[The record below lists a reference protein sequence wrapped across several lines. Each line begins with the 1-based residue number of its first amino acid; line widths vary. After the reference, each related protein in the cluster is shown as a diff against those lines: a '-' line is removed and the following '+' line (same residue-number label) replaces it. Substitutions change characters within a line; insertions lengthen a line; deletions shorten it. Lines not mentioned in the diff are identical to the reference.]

1 MDRTAFERVV
11 EVLAMRRHPV
21 DDRGLVG
28 AVRPRMPDRRARAV
42 RIDRLHDGLDV
53 IGVARSHTETDHVDQ
68 QFLGALANGGGN
80 FGGRE
85 RKRPLRQL
93 LGDGMTR
100 AREAHLDSPSDARR
114 RNRRRSSLLPVYLY
128 ARLGQQRPHAL
139 GELVDELRELGA
151 LLVAVIEEVLLEI
164 FLP

>member
-1 MDRTAFERVV
+1 
-11 EVLAMRRHPV
+11 
-21 DDRGLVG
+21 
-28 AVRPRMPDRRARAV
+28 MPDRRAGAA

-53 IGVARSHTETDHVDQ
+53 IGAARSHTKTDHVDQ
-68 QFLGALANGGGN
+68 QLLGALANGGWN

-85 RKRPLRQL
+85 RKRPFRQL
-93 LGDGMTR
+93 LGDSMTR
-100 AREAHLDSPSDARR
+100 AREAHLDSPSDARSR
-114 RNRRRSSLLPVYLY
+114 TGVAALLPVYLY
-128 ARLGQQRPHAL
+128 ARLGQQGTHAL